1 VSLARTPGATIVALT
16 DAGPVGVDVTTAR
29 DGPVSGARRLRRVP
43 AQFDPGATNRA
54 ITGVRTESL
63 LKALGTGLTIDP
75 GLIELSA
82 PTEPAVITDWQVPDL
97 PVPQAKIYDL
107 ITTDH
112 HHAARDRPHPGA
124 SAAGRPPRHAAGA
137 RRAHVHRDVNLPPP
151 AGRSSTTTGAAWPRR
166 TAR

>member
-43 AQFDPGATNRA
+43 AQFDPGATNRT

-112 HHAARDRPHPGA
+112 HHAAVTVLTP
-124 SAAGRPPRHAAGA
+124 
-137 RRAHVHRDVNLPPP
+137 VPPP
-151 AGRSSTTTGAAWPRR
+151 LVVRHVTRLEPAVHTF
-166 TAR
+166 TAT